1 MSRTMYDENDIDH
14 WITVRGARIPVLK
27 DGTLGVGT
35 KEANV
40 SADTIKKKMYNVNT
54 AVQQAREA
62 KDWKTYKEATEEY
75 NRLSNILK
83 ETEDQKK
90 PSSRNAKYDTSRT
103 KNNSGKKR
111 PTSLEAFKENSN
123 QFVQALKEAEK
134 QGALEFEFTDMT
146 GKVFHRWWDGAK
158 FVDRKV
164 SQSMERRYG
173 KRSGTFKSSFRKPD
187 DWE

>member
-1 MSRTMYDENDIDH
+1 MYDENDIDH

-35 KEANV
+35 KEVSV

-54 AVQQAREA
+54 AVQQARDA

-83 ETEDQKK
+83 ETQDQEKTT
-90 PSSRNAKYDTSRT
+90 SRNAKYDTSRSNT
-103 KNNSGKKR
+103 AKKQ
-111 PTSLEAFKENSN
+111 PTALEAFKENSR
-123 QFVQALKEAEK
+123 QMMDAMKEATR
-134 QGALEFEFTDMT
+134 QGALEFEYTDMT
-146 GKVFHRWWDGAK
+146 GKTFHRWWNGAK
-158 FVDRKV
+158 WEDRKIT
-164 SQSMERRYG
+164 QDMARRYG
-173 KRSGTFKSSFRKPD
+173 KKAGTFKSSFRKPD